1 MVSALLASDRLR
13 PTRRKSSAKLAAIRP
28 ASPIRTLAP
37 VQKTSPRKP
46 AATKAPPPLP
56 GVPSATDIE
65 YIHSVEFEQP
75 SAAAKILAPAPV
87 ADRLAEV
94 IVPPADTP
102 PYLARLYSVPLLT
115 KEQEF
120 HLFRQMNY
128 LKFRAQRLLS
138 QPRVTAAMQR
148 RAADALAA
156 AHRLRNDIVE
166 ANLRLVVSIAKTLTD
181 AANPLEDLISEG
193 NVPLM
198 RAVEIF
204 DFTRGLR
211 FSTYATWAVRHR
223 LYRCAPRNRRYARQF
238 VAGTETPFATVP
250 DARPLDAAPADR
262 GPLRSTI
269 TRWLDQLPDRERQ
282 IVEARFGLGND
293 SQPAKFREIAAD
305 LGISTERARQL
316 LLRAVDKLRDTS
328 RATGVEM
335 ADLVAAT

>member
-1 MVSALLASDRLR
+1 MTVVPKTLPDV
-13 PTRRKSSAKLAAIRP
+13 P
-28 ASPIRTLAP
+28 ANA
-37 VQKTSPRKP
+37 
-46 AATKAPPPLP
+46 
-56 GVPSATDIE
+56 DIE
-65 YIHSVEFEQP
+65 YIHSAEFEQP
-75 SAAAKILAPAPV
+75 SAVAKILAPPPV
-87 ADRLAEV
+87 ADSPAEV

-115 KEQEF
+115 REQEF

-138 QPRVTAAMQR
+138 KPRVSAAMQR
-148 RAADALAA
+148 QAADDLAN
-156 AHRLRNDIVE
+156 AHRLRNEIVE
-166 ANLRLVVSIAKTLTD
+166 ANLRLVVSIAKTLID

-223 LYRCAPRNRRYARQF
+223 LFRCAPRNRRHARKF
-238 VAGTETPFATVP
+238 IAGTETPFATVP
-250 DARPLDAAPADR
+250 DARPLDAVPADR
-262 GPLRSTI
+262 GPLQSTI
-269 TRWLDQLPDRERQ
+269 ARWLDQLPERERQ
-282 IVEARFGLGND
+282 IVEARFGLGGD
-293 SQPAKFREIAAD
+293 APPAKFREIAAD

-328 RATGVEM
+328 RITGVEM
-335 ADLVAAT
+335 ADLVAAS